1 MRIIKLFSIEL
12 DNVNGILEPRV
23 ELDYR
28 FKKLERKD
36 ILEIHKEISKC
47 YQEVMRIYI
56 NREEFKN

>member
-1 MRIIKLFSIEL
+1 MKLFSIEL

-28 FKKLERKD
+28 FKKLEEKD
-36 ILEIHKEISKC
+36 IFKIHQKISKC